1 MKSMLNSKYLG
12 KGRPPITP
20 HTIAKGINSL
30 PPIPKKAPYSGAM
43 ESLISHNEDLMSRLK
58 VALRRISA
66 IEEHLNQSEKME
78 KKRSFHYK
86 NLKDQVLVLK
96 EKEKR
101 LRNRKEISE
110 SHFHSLNEKVR
121 MLEVEYARL
130 YTSSQKK
137 KITFMD
143 TINDLSRQVMRL
155 KKGRSKLSIVAHE
168 LRKSFQSSQ
177 NEFSNLKERIT
188 IIQTKLTDSTN
199 YIQEQAQKFK
209 ESQARDKDEYQRE
222 LNALNKELTEA
233 KKMANQFNEVYDENV
248 KIQNQLIFLRRKR
261 DDSRDEFN
269 TEISKAQEGLA
280 YYRSQAKSQAL
291 TIKSY
296 SSELE
301 EKNNLITELKE
312 ERDNLKDQFESV
324 QCLWKD
330 NQESL
335 EKQFQKNEALQNLN
349 QQVSTQLNRYRQDLK
364 DLRHKFES
372 EKQESSQELQKM
384 KAYLTAIQSFSTN
397 PPLSD
402 RTLLDSPEADLQKE
416 TPSEKTNL
424 PDESFTEE
432 TKDHTDKTTT
442 ATTATTEAPSA
453 LIE

>member
-1 MKSMLNSKYLG
+1 MKSMVNSKYLG
-12 KGRPPITP
+12 KGRVPPTIT
-20 HTIAKGINSL
+20 KGINSS
-30 PPIPKKAPYSGAM
+30 PPAPKAPYSGAM

-58 VALRRISA
+58 VVLRRVSA
-66 IEEHLNQSEKME
+66 LEEQLNQSEKIE

-137 KITFMD
+137 KITFMN

-155 KKGRSKLSIVAHE
+155 KKGRSKLSTVAHV
-168 LRKSFQSSQ
+168 LRKSFQNSQ
-177 NEFSNLKERIT
+177 DEVSNLKERIN

-209 ESQARDKDEYQRE
+209 ESQTRNEDEQQRE

-233 KKMANQFNEVYDENV
+233 KKRANQFNEAYDENV
-248 KIQNQLIFLRRKR
+248 RIQNQLIFLRRKR
-261 DDSRDEFN
+261 DDSRNEFN
-269 TEISKAQEGLA
+269 IEISKAQKSLA
-280 YYRSQAKSQAL
+280 HYRSQAKSQAL
-291 TIKSY
+291 TIKNY
-296 SSELE
+296 SSEVE
-301 EKNNLITELKE
+301 ETNNLIAELKE

-330 NQESL
+330 NQENL
-335 EKQFQKNEALQNLN
+335 EKQFQKNEALQKLN
-349 QQVSTQLNRYRQDLK
+349 QQISTQLNRYRQDLK
-364 DLRHKFES
+364 DLRHKFEA

-402 RTLLDSPEADLQKE
+402 RTLLDSQETDFPEEK

-424 PDESFTEE
+424 PDESFTKE
-432 TKDHTDKTTT
+432 TKTHTDTDKTTT
-442 ATTATTEAPSA
+442 ATTEAPSTPM
-453 LIE
+453 E

>member
-1 MKSMLNSKYLG
+1 MKSMVNSKYLG
-12 KGRPPITP
+12 KGRISTTSHPITR
-20 HTIAKGINSL
+20 GINSS
-30 PPIPKKAPYSGAM
+30 PPASKTPYSGAM

-66 IEEHLNQSEKME
+66 IEEQINQSEKIE

-86 NLKDQVLVLK
+86 NLKDQVLILK

-137 KITFMD
+137 KITFIN

-155 KKGRSKLSIVAHE
+155 KKGRSKLSIIAHA

-177 NEFSNLKERIT
+177 NEVSNLKEKINIT
-188 IIQTKLTDSTN
+188 QTKLTDSTN

-209 ESQARDKDEYQRE
+209 ESQTRDEDEHRRE
-222 LNALNKELTEA
+222 LNTLNKELTEA
-233 KKMANQFNEVYDENV
+233 KKRANQFNEVYDENV
-248 KIQNQLIFLRRKR
+248 RIQNQLIFLRRKR
-261 DDSRDEFN
+261 DDNRNEFN
-269 TEISKAQEGLA
+269 TEISKSQESLA
-280 YYRSQAKSQAL
+280 HYRSQAKSQAL
-291 TIKSY
+291 TIKNY
-296 SSELE
+296 SSEIE

-330 NQESL
+330 NQENL
-335 EKQFQKNEALQNLN
+335 EKQFQKNEALQKLN

-364 DLRHKFES
+364 DLRHKFEAG
-372 EKQESSQELQKM
+372 KQESSQELQKM
-384 KAYLTAIQSFSTN
+384 KAYFTAVQSFSIN

-402 RTLLDSPEADLQKE
+402 RTLLDSPETDSPEEA
-416 TPSEKTNL
+416 PSEKTNL
-424 PDESFTEE
+424 PNESFTEDA
-432 TKDHTDKTTT
+432 KSHADKT
-442 ATTATTEAPSA
+442 TTATTEAPSTSM
-453 LIE
+453 E